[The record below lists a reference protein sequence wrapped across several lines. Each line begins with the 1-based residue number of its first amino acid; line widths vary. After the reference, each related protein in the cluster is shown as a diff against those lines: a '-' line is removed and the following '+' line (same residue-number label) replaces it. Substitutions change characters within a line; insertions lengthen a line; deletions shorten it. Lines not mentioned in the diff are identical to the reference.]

1 MRYVEAVITIQK
13 SHNHEKQPEKESQIR
28 ELKSI
33 CEELSRNI
41 SDNAT
46 IVDSKEKSVLEGLNE
61 MASKKSV
68 AISYVVGVIGIIVA
82 LVQFFI

>member
-46 IVDSKEKSVLEGLNE
+46 IVDSKEKSVARILMYDTLNTIKIDTNE
-61 MASKKSV
+61 KSV
-68 AISYVVGVIGIIVA
+68 SMIANEIEY
-82 LVQFFI
+82 L